1 MTPAHLEQAVLVGGT
16 GRSGTTIAG
25 RVLNHHPAL
34 ALTRSRE
41 VRFLT
46 SAGGLIAALG
56 SAVPSDLAPVDPA
69 TFAEN
74 LRGRFYRWRKP
85 SGIHEGLHRTVHP
98 EVIDDA
104 VRSYLAHVDD
114 DPLGASREVVFA
126 ILPHT
131 LKHPDRRWIDTTPTN
146 VRLSRALHTLLPRA
160 RIVHMMRD
168 GRDVAVSFAGKDF
181 GPDDPREALELWGE
195 RMMQAS
201 AEESALEPGGVVTRV
216 DLADWVGPDALD
228 HVRLLCNDLDLER
241 DDNFEHWFTTNVT
254 SEGMHAGRW
263 RAELDSRTAAELDA
277 RYHQW
282 CSMLSEQY
290 PQFPLPRSS

>member
-1 MTPAHLEQAVLVGGT
+1 MTPPHVEQAVLVGGT

-34 ALTRSRE
+34 ALTCPGE

-46 SAGGLIAALG
+46 GAGGLIAALG

-85 SGIHEGLHRTVHP
+85 SGIHEGLYRTVHP
-98 EVIDDA
+98 EVVDDA
-104 VRSYLAHVDD
+104 VASYLAHVDG
-114 DPLGASREVVFA
+114 DPLGASRGVVFA

-131 LKHPDRRWIDTTPTN
+131 LQHPDRRWIDTTPTN
-146 VRLSRALHTLLPRA
+146 VRLSRALHTLLPEA

-168 GRDVAVSFAGKDF
+168 GRDVAVSFAGKKF

-195 RMMQAS
+195 RMMRAN
-201 AEESALEPGGVVTRV
+201 AEESVLEPGVVTRV
-216 DLADWVGPDALD
+216 DLADWVGPEALD
-228 HVRLLCNDLDLER
+228 HLRELCTDLGLER
-241 DDNFEHWFTTNVT
+241 DDGFEVWFTKNVT
-254 SEGMHAGRW
+254 SEGMHPGRW
-263 RAELDSRTAAELDA
+263 RAELDTRTATELDR
-277 RYHQW
+277 RYDEW
-282 CSMLSEQY
+282 CSVLTEHY
-290 PQFPLPRSS
+290 PQFPLPRPS

>member
-1 MTPAHLEQAVLVGGT
+1 MTPPHVEQAVLVGGT

-25 RVLNHHPAL
+25 RVLNQHPAL

-46 SAGGLIAALG
+46 GAGGLIAALG

-85 SGIHEGLHRTVHP
+85 SGIHEGLYRTVHP
-98 EVIDDA
+98 EVVDDA
-104 VRSYLAHVDD
+104 VASYLAHVDG

-131 LKHPDRRWIDTTPTN
+131 LQHPDRRWIDTTPTN
-146 VRLSRALHTLLPRA
+146 VLLSRALHTLLPEA

-168 GRDVAVSFAGKDF
+168 GRDVAVSFAGKKF

-195 RMMQAS
+195 RMMRAN
-201 AEESALEPGGVVTRV
+201 AEESVLEPGVVTRV
-216 DLADWVGPDALD
+216 DLADWVGPEALD
-228 HVRLLCNDLDLER
+228 HLRELCTDLGLER
-241 DDNFEHWFTTNVT
+241 DDGFEVWFTKNVT
-254 SEGMHAGRW
+254 SEGMHPGRW
-263 RAELDSRTAAELDA
+263 RAELDTRTATELDR
-277 RYHQW
+277 RYDEW
-282 CSMLSEQY
+282 CSVLTEHY
-290 PQFPLPRSS
+290 PQFPLPRPS

>member
-41 VRFLT
+41 VRFIT

-56 SAVPSDLAPVDPA
+56 SEVPHDLAPVDPE

-104 VRSYLAHVDD
+104 IQDYLAHVDD
-114 DPLGASREVVFA
+114 DPIGASREVVFA

-131 LKHPDRRWIDTTPTN
+131 LKHPDHRWIDTTPTN
-146 VRLSRALHTLLPRA
+146 VRLARALHTLLPQA

-168 GRDVAVSFAGKDF
+168 GRDVAVSFAAKDF
-181 GPDDPREALELWGE
+181 GPDDPREALDLWGA
-195 RMMQAS
+195 RMKRAS
-201 AEESALEPGGVVTRV
+201 AEEAALGPGVVTRV

-228 HVRLLCNDLDLER
+228 HLRRLCDVLCLDR
-241 DDNFEHWFTTNVT
+241 DDGFEDWFARNVT
-254 SEGMHAGRW
+254 SEGMHSGRW
-263 RAELDSRTAAELDA
+263 RTDVDARTAAELDT
-277 RYHQW
+277 RYHRW
-282 CSMLSEQY
+282 CSVLTEQY
-290 PQFPLPRSS
+290 PKFPLPRPS

>member
-1 MTPAHLEQAVLVGGT
+1 VTPPHVEQAVLVGGT

-25 RVLNHHPAL
+25 RVLNQHPAL

-46 SAGGLIAALG
+46 GAGGLIAALG

-85 SGIHEGLHRTVHP
+85 SGIHEGLYRTVHP
-98 EVIDDA
+98 EVVDDA
-104 VRSYLAHVDD
+104 VASYLAHVDG

-131 LKHPDRRWIDTTPTN
+131 LQHPDRRWIDTTPTN
-146 VRLSRALHTLLPRA
+146 VLLSRALHTLLPEA

-168 GRDVAVSFAGKDF
+168 GRDVAVSFAGKKF

-195 RMMQAS
+195 RMMRAN
-201 AEESALEPGGVVTRV
+201 AEESVLEPGVVTRV
-216 DLADWVGPDALD
+216 DLADWVGPEALD
-228 HVRLLCNDLDLER
+228 HLRELCTDLGLER
-241 DDNFEHWFTTNVT
+241 DDGFEVWFTKNVT
-254 SEGMHAGRW
+254 SEGMHPGRW
-263 RAELDSRTAAELDA
+263 RAELDTRTATELDR
-277 RYHQW
+277 RYDEW
-282 CSMLSEQY
+282 CSVLTEHY
-290 PQFPLPRSS
+290 PQFPLPRPS